1 MTPVSYPRR
10 QRNRRL
16 ARSLEYATVAFIA
29 LLLAAAGFSAGLRG
43 ISVPLVV
50 AGVVSTWL
58 SRHWLR
64 LARRSNVGA
73 RSEQRVRAQLER
85 LAREG
90 WRIRHSLRWQGGGD
104 VDHIAI
110 APPAIGV
117 AFAIETKTRTHGPDD
132 LARITAVALWLS
144 KRRFGR
150 CRHGALPIL
159 CLAGTRGIER
169 WEAGVAVVSADR
181 LVPVL
186 SRLAGTTPKPGFLR

>member
-16 ARSLEYATVAFIA
+16 ARSLEYATVAFVA

-43 ISVPLVV
+43 IAVPLVV
-50 AGVVSTWL
+50 AGAASTLL

-90 WRIRHSLRWQGGGD
+90 WRIRNSLRWQGGGD
-104 VDHIAI
+104 VDHLAI
-110 APPAIGV
+110 APAAVGL
-117 AFAIETKTRTHGPDD
+117 AFAIETKTRTYRPHD
-132 LARITAVALWLS
+132 LARISAVSQWLAQ
-144 KRRFGR
+144 RRSR
-150 CRHGALPIL
+150 WCHHGAVPVL
-159 CLAGTRGIER
+159 CLAGTRGVER
-169 WEAGVAVVSADR
+169 WEAGVAVVSVDR

-186 SRLAGTTPKPGFLR
+186 SRLAGTTPKPRFMR